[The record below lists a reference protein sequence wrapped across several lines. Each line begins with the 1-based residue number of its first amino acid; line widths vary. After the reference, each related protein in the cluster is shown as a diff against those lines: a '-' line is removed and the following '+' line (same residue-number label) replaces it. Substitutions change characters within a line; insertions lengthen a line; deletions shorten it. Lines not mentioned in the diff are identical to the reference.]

1 MSASSLQTI
10 IKVGHVSFS
19 ARLLISLTYPVL
31 TGQFMDKIKT
41 LIKKKNR
48 YRQNFVSQ
56 IIKASHVSFSVRLPA

>member
-10 IKVGHVSFS
+10 IKVSHVSFS

-56 IIKASHVSFSVRLPA
+56 IIKASHVSFSVRVPA